1 MYYPV
6 GWPRVLKLP
15 RRLLSIRQVVNN
27 RDKLLYA
34 VLSDDS
40 LSIWFCTP
48 CLPIVTHRRD
58 AHNVEQVGSNL
69 LVQWRPDSSMLVVA
83 TSKGHLLFYGL
94 SVSSDFKG
102 LYEQQDSPSPNLRRE
117 SAELY
122 VKEVI
127 PALMLTPDFAV
138 DVSAGIASIVCIR
151 DELMVSTTKGHVLRY
166 RWDGS
171 MNRDYCLDL
180 RRVPFCIDQQVSKAE
195 PITDDI
201 TFISEI
207 EYSPLVG
214 GFAAVLNDG
223 RAAFL
228 TAYSLQFDPNQV
240 QGIWAQGL
248 EDATCAA
255 LNHKH
260 RLIAFGRKNSQCIVY
275 CVDEVTGGLEV
286 SHQVVLSSKDFP
298 GAPGAVTC
306 MRWTPDGCALAVA
319 WQGGGISLWSTFGS
333 LLMCSLAWDH
343 GLNAPMSRMR
353 VSSMDWAS
361 EGYQLW
367 MVEKAEPQNRL
378 LQMDMVKSPQTVN
391 PCMSQH
397 GQVHLQGD
405 DRLLVHLG
413 DSRAKAYKP
422 SVSPV
427 SVDAS
432 PQSAPDSAA
441 FTASKQWVVVTIPH
455 TYSSTNWPIRYSAVD
470 AEGQNV
476 AIAGRT
482 GFAHY
487 SLLHRKWKLF
497 GNETQEKD
505 FVVTGGILWWHS
517 YIILGCYNLVQSR
530 DEIRIYPKETRLA
543 DNFAKIEK
551 ADAQVLI
558 LNSFRDRLV
567 TFCSDSLITIY
578 SLVMQQG
585 SNNVDLVHL
594 QAIDINAL
602 CVHPACVVSI
612 TLTCLRTESCVG
624 NKREQAESLIV
635 NVSGRLLLVQQ
646 VCASPEGEN
655 SSTTLCTPTVLASCV
670 ESVWMPMKSKRDK
683 PHLTEAL
690 WLYCGAHG
698 MRVWLPL
705 FPRDGDKAHTFM
717 NKRIMLPF
725 QLRIYPLA
733 ILFEDAIILGAEN
746 DTVLYS
752 SDSSSYFSLP
762 FCLIQRTSQVYLH
775 QILRQLIRRNLG
787 SHAWEIARSCTN
799 LPYFPHALELLL
811 HEVLEEEATSKGP
824 IPDALLPSVVAFI
837 REFPVYLQTVVQCA
851 RKTEVALWPYLFSAA
866 GKPKEL
872 FQHCLQKEQLETA
885 ASYLLILQNLEP
897 SVVSRQYA
905 TLLLDTA
912 LQHNKWELAK
922 DLVRFLRAIDPND
935 VELPRQPMLA
945 ASKYGMAQSP
955 PVSPH
960 EEDLSLVLGTLQ
972 VARSR
977 TYSATAAAVN
987 TAKVPD
993 ATSNSNPGTG
1003 SPHPKKTEVLL
1014 RSSSS
1019 VGEASNHNTASGV
1032 AGSGGPGTSRTRKKS
1047 APSGRRD
1054 STSSSAAAEDFFIDT
1069 ILQRHACR
1077 LLTDKRLR
1085 DLGQFA
1091 AHLDFHLVTWLSSER
1106 HQAARVDDFV
1116 ETLRH
1121 LHQDFSWPY
1130 PAGAINFQGYPPLPS
1145 QATTRKTSG
1154 SGSSGR
1160 SFPASPSVEDRLK
1173 LLTLDILK
1181 GNHGRVHD
1189 SGYISNTSTNPIP
1202 PSWGQNVSTDSS
1214 MHTVEARLQPHRG
1227 QGGSFLSEESSS
1239 YMGEER
1245 DNVDEQVQSP
1255 GWATTPEG
1263 EHFAQDHSSGR
1274 VPAREEVQL
1283 RYLLQLFVE
1292 AGCLEWALVLS
1303 ILLRDAMAVLRTIFA
1318 ARTADQS
1325 IEVVRRLKD
1334 GLEALMSWSNT
1345 QCYGYR
1351 GFMMAIQNQI
1361 QVLSKILSSAPRVS
1375 AENVATPAIVV
1386 PTAGTNLLNKTT
1398 VAAPSASPHSESLM
1412 AAQPVKPTLGKLRL
1426 VSAPSSSSV
1435 SPNGSSLDSLE
1446 EETAEEALQHAEHPD
1461 SNTGEVVEEGG
1472 CVIS

>member
-15 RRLLSIRQVVNN
+15 RALAAVRQVVNN

-34 VLSDDS
+34 VLTDDS
-40 LSIWFCTP
+40 LSIWFCKP
-48 CLPIVTHRRD
+48 CLPIVTHKRD
-58 AHNVEQVGSNL
+58 VQNIEDVGTNQ
-69 LVQWRPDSSMLVVA
+69 LVQWRPDSSMLVVV
-83 TSKGHLLFYGL
+83 TSKGHLLFYVL
-94 SVSSDFKG
+94 SVSADFKG

-127 PALMLTPDFAV
+127 PALMLTPHFGV
-138 DVSAGIASIVCIR
+138 DVTAGLPSIVCIR
-151 DELMVSTTKGHVLRY
+151 DELMVATTRGHVLRY

-171 MNRDYCLDL
+171 LNRDYCLDL

-195 PITDDI
+195 PITEDNI
-201 TFISEI
+201 YISEI

-228 TAYSLQFDPNQV
+228 TAFSLQFDPNQV

-275 CVDEVTGGLEV
+275 CVDEVTGGLEI

-306 MRWTPDGCALAVA
+306 MRWSPDGCALALA
-319 WQGGGISLWSTFGS
+319 WEGGGISLWSTFGS

-343 GLNAPMSRMR
+343 GLNSSMSRLR
-353 VSSMDWAS
+353 VTSLDWAA
-361 EGYQLW
+361 EGYHLW
-367 MVEKAEPQNRL
+367 MVEQSEPQHRL
-378 LQMDMVKSPQTVN
+378 LQLEMVKSPQTVN

-397 GQVHLQGD
+397 GQVHLQGE

-413 DSRAKAYKP
+413 DSKVRAFKP
-422 SVSPV
+422 NVASVSNE
-427 SVDAS
+427 SIT
-432 PQSAPDSAA
+432 QSALDSAS
-441 FTASKQWVVVTIPH
+441 FTGSKQWVVVTIPH
-455 TYSSTNWPIRYSAVD
+455 TYSSTNWPIRYTAVD

-505 FVVTGGILWWHS
+505 FVVTGGILWWRS
-517 YIILGCYNLVQSR
+517 FIILGCYNIVQSR

-543 DNFAKIEK
+543 DNFAKVEK
-551 ADAQVLI
+551 AEAQVLI

-578 SLVMQQG
+578 SLMIKQN
-585 SNNVDLVHL
+585 SNDVDLIQL
-594 QAIDINAL
+594 QAIDISAL

-612 TLTCLRTESCVG
+612 TLTCLRTESCIG
-624 NKREQAESLIV
+624 SKREQAESLIV

-646 VCASPEGEN
+646 VCASPEAES

-670 ESVWMPMKSKRDK
+670 ESVWMPLKSKRDK

-717 NKRIMLPF
+717 SKRIMLPF
-725 QLRIYPLA
+725 QLKIYPLA
-733 ILFEDAIILGAEN
+733 VLFEDAIILGAEN

-752 SDSSSYFSLP
+752 SDSASHFSLP
-762 FCLIQRTSQVYLH
+762 FCLVQRTSQVYLH

-787 SHAWEIARSCTN
+787 YHAWEIARSCTN

-824 IPDALLPSVVAFI
+824 IPDALLPSVVEFI
-837 REFPVYLQTVVQCA
+837 HEFPVYLQTVVQCA

-872 FQHCLQKEQLETA
+872 FQQCLNNEQLETA

-897 SVVSRQYA
+897 SAVSRQFA

-912 LQHNKWELAK
+912 LQHSKWELAK

-935 VELPRQPMLA
+935 VESPRQPMLPA
-945 ASKYGMAQSP
+945 NKYGMAQSP

-960 EEDLSLVLGTLQ
+960 EEDLSLVLGTMQ
-972 VARSR
+972 VARGRS
-977 TYSATAAAVN
+977 YSTTTNTPKVSIPEATNV
-987 TAKVPD
+987 
-993 ATSNSNPGTG
+993 SNPSTG
-1003 SPHPKKTEVLL
+1003 SPHPKKTEVLV

-1019 VGEASNHNTASGV
+1019 VGE
-1032 AGSGGPGTSRTRKKS
+1032 GSITTNSQSRTRKKS

-1054 STSSSAAAEDFFIDT
+1054 STSSNAAEDFFIDT

-1077 LLTDKRLR
+1077 MLMDKRLR
-1085 DLGQFA
+1085 DLGLFA
-1091 AHLDFHLVTWLSSER
+1091 AHLDFHLVTWLKSER
-1106 HQAARVDDFV
+1106 HQAARIEDCVEALRYLHRDFN
-1116 ETLRH
+1116 
-1121 LHQDFSWPY
+1121 WPY
-1130 PAGAINFQGYPPLPS
+1130 PAGSMSFQGYPPLPS

-1173 LLTLDILK
+1173 ALTLDILK
-1181 GNHGRVHD
+1181 GNPSRIHD
-1189 SGYISNTSTNPIP
+1189 SGYMSHASTNHIP
-1202 PSWGQNVSTDSS
+1202 HWGMNTSTDSS
-1214 MHTVEARLQPHRG
+1214 MHTVEARLQPHGG
-1227 QGGSFLSEESSS
+1227 QGGSSFLSEESSS

-1245 DNVDEQVQSP
+1245 DTVDEHVQSP
-1255 GWATTPEG
+1255 GWVTTPEMD
-1263 EHFAQDHSSGR
+1263 FIAQDHAAGR

-1283 RYLLQLFVE
+1283 RYLLQLFME

-1303 ILLRDAMAVLRTIFA
+1303 VLLRDAMAVLRTTFA

-1325 IEVVRRLKD
+1325 IEVVKRLKD
-1334 GLEALMSWSNT
+1334 GLEALLIWSNT
-1345 QCYGYR
+1345 QCLGYR
-1351 GFMMAIQNQI
+1351 NFMLAIQNQI
-1361 QVLSKILSSAPRVS
+1361 QVLNKILSSAPKTS
-1375 AENVATPAIVV
+1375 AENSLSATTNASATVTSTV
-1386 PTAGTNLLNKTT
+1386 SGTNVSNK
-1398 VAAPSASPHSESLM
+1398 PSITPSMSQPSESL
-1412 AAQPVKPTLGKLRL
+1412 ASQPVKPTLGKLRL

-1446 EETAEEALQHAEHPD
+1446 EETAEEALQHLELSE
-1461 SNTGEVVEEGG
+1461 SNSGEVVEEGG